1 MQREF
6 DLVVYGASGFT
17 GRQAADYLVRHAPDG
32 VRWAIAGRDAKK
44 LEKLGIPRPVIV
56 ADGKDDERLGALAA
70 RACVV
75 LNMAGPFSVHGDGL
89 VDACIAQGTDYIDI
103 SGDVARIQRLIESR
117 HPRARD
123 ADVRVVNFCGVSSLP
138 VDVGAWLLNERL
150 GGRLVAAKAAV
161 EIAGGALNGGT
172 VASIIEAH
180 ESGDAAAERD
190 PLLLGPVGRLAWPLE
205 RDPSSIGY
213 DVDFAAWMT
222 QSPMGIPDTRAV
234 RRSASLS
241 GRDVVFQEYLAFG
254 GRFGLLR
261 ALGMRVLLGALN
273 LAFRF
278 PLTRGLLGRLA
289 TPGSGPSEQQMN
301 GGSLTVTL
309 QGRDAD
315 GSTARVRIRADGDPG
330 NRVTVICACE
340 SALALVLDR
349 DALPPSRGV
358 LTPSVAFGA
367 RIVERLRGAGVR
379 IE

>member
-1 MQREF
+1 
-6 DLVVYGASGFT
+6 
-17 GRQAADYLVRHAPDG
+17 
-32 VRWAIAGRDAKK
+32 
-44 LEKLGIPRPVIV
+44 
-56 ADGKDDERLGALAA
+56 
-70 RACVV
+70 
-75 LNMAGPFSVHGDGL
+75 
-89 VDACIAQGTDYIDI
+89 
-103 SGDVARIQRLIESR
+103 
-117 HPRARD
+117 
-123 ADVRVVNFCGVSSLP
+123 
-138 VDVGAWLLNERL
+138 
-150 GGRLVAAKAAV
+150 
-161 EIAGGALNGGT
+161 
-172 VASIIEAH
+172 
-180 ESGDAAAERD
+180 
-190 PLLLGPVGRLAWPLE
+190 LAWPLE
-205 RDPSSIGY
+205 RDPSSISY
-213 DVDFAAWMT
+213 DVDFAAWTT

-278 PLTRGLLGRLA
+278 PLTRGLLGRLVK
-289 TPGSGPSEQQMN
+289 PGSGPSEQQMN

-309 QGRDAD
+309 QGTDAD

-349 DALPPSRGV
+349 DALPPTRGV